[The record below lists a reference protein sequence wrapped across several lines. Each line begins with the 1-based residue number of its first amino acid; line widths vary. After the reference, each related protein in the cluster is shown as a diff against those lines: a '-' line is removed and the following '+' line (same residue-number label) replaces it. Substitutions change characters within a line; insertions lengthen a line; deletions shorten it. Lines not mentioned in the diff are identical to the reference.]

1 MAPFKFIICLNGCL
15 APGTLSEEILSRFF
29 LAGGG
34 RVCRK
39 GMSEGMSRVCRK
51 VCRKGVVEG
60 ASEGYVG
67 RYVGAMVQRYVGQV
81 CRKGLSEGLSG
92 GYVGEWLWVTVE
104 PPPQGTIQGNIK
116 SGTRPYIYIY
126 IHTRFA

>member
-1 MAPFKFIICLNGCL
+1 MAPFKSRICLNGCP
-15 APGTLSEEILSRFF
+15 ARGTLSEEILSRIF
-29 LAGGG
+29 LAGGA
-34 RVCRK
+34 
-39 GMSEGMSRVCRK
+39 EGCVGRVCRK

-92 GYVGEWLWVTVE
+92 GYVGEWLWVRRE
-104 PPPQGTIQGNIK
+104 RARAPGR
-116 SGTRPYIYIY
+116 SG
-126 IHTRFA
+126 